1 MVREFTEEARN
12 RLINQIGEIQTEDW
26 WWFADVFQDMLLQ
39 IEKWLGIL
47 SLNDDMSN
55 VEAYHKSILDMSDY
69 KEQDIQEIFTAVSNT
84 EMYFAQELTKSE
96 ERLLVLKQAL
106 GQMADAVEFGGSA
119 QTSTKFDTIRKNLKN
134 LKITEQTGESVEL
147 VDIDKKM
154 ETMDSDELLSFY
166 KDVLSTLEKLS
177 GETDKMGATA
187 LGTIAAMK
195 KAITAYMD
203 GKITEKEVAG
213 VIKGG
218 LDPVSKCFKLKNAKM
233 TTEIQKKFGVI
244 SSKLSLAAKMY
255 GAYGEVIGI
264 KNAVIDGEDVGKSVD
279 KTIYAVTDLG
289 VASAKYVVPDLFSSG
304 LDGVVESQGTLTGIA
319 TVGVMGIHM
328 GRSIDQGMKDGK
340 WDAEDTIEA
349 TMDTGVAGGATLV
362 KGCTLGLVDIDVD
375 GAKSVYNKNSEA
387 VSNYLSTTGLP
398 LWAQCVGDVVA
409 SPFVFLGST
418 QEILENHSGFAAHAV
433 ISGMSNLSDMTNK
446 SLMKLWKSIT

>member
-55 VEAYHKSILDMSDY
+55 VEEYHKSILDMSDY
-69 KEQDIQEIFTAVSNT
+69 KERDIQEIFTAVSNT
-84 EMYFAQELTKSE
+84 EMYFVQELTKSE

-106 GQMADAVEFGGSA
+106 GQMADAIESGGSA
-119 QTSTKFDTIRKNLKN
+119 QASIKFDAIQENLKN
-134 LKITEQTGESVEL
+134 LKITEQTGESTEL

-154 ETMDSDELLSFY
+154 EDMDSDEILSFY
-166 KDVLSTLEKLS
+166 KDVLSALEKLS
-177 GETDKMGATA
+177 GEEDRMGATMI
-187 LGTIAAMK
+187 GTIAAMK

-218 LDPVSKCFKLKNAKM
+218 LDLVSKCFKLKNAKM
-233 TTEIQKKFGVI
+233 PTEIQEKFGVI

-255 GAYGEVIGI
+255 GAYGEIIGI
-264 KNAVIDGEDVGKSVD
+264 KNAVAEGEDVGESID
-279 KTIYAVTDLG
+279 KTICAVTDLG
-289 VASAKYVVPDLFSSG
+289 VSSVEYVAPDLFSSG
-304 LDGVVESQGTLTGIA
+304 TTAGIS
-319 TVGVMGIHM
+319 TIVVMGVHL
-328 GRSIDQGMKDGK
+328 GRSMDQGMKDGK
-340 WDAEDTIEA
+340 WDAEDTVE
-349 TMDTGVAGGATLV
+349 TTLDTGVAGGATLV

-375 GAKSVYNKNSEA
+375 GAKSVYKKNSEA

-433 ISGMSNLSDMTNK
+433 ISGMNSLSDMTDK

>member
-47 SLNDDMSN
+47 SLNDDVSN

-69 KEQDIQEIFTAVSNT
+69 KERDIQEIFTAVSNT
-84 EMYFAQELTKSE
+84 EMYFVQELTKSE

-106 GQMADAVEFGGSA
+106 GQMADAIESGGSA
-119 QTSTKFDTIRKNLKN
+119 QASIKFDAIQENLKN
-134 LKITEQTGESVEL
+134 LKITEQTGESAEL

-154 ETMDSDELLSFY
+154 EDMDSDELLSFY
-166 KDVLSTLEKLS
+166 KDALSALEKLS
-177 GETDKMGATA
+177 GEEDRMGATMI
-187 LGTIAAMK
+187 GMIAAMK

-203 GKITEKEVAG
+203 GKITEKEIAG

-218 LDPVSKCFKLKNAKM
+218 LNLVSKGFELKKAKM
-233 TTEIQKKFGVI
+233 PTEIQEKFGVI

-255 GAYGEVIGI
+255 GAYGEIIGI
-264 KNAVIDGEDVGKSVD
+264 KNAVAEGEDVGESID
-279 KTIYAVTDLG
+279 KTICAVTDLG
-289 VASAKYVVPDLFSSG
+289 VSSVEYVAPDLFSSG
-304 LDGVVESQGTLTGIA
+304 TTAGIS
-319 TVGVMGIHM
+319 TIVVMGVHL
-328 GRSIDQGMKDGK
+328 GRSMDQGMKDGK
-340 WDAEDTIEA
+340 WDAEDTVE
-349 TMDTGVAGGATLV
+349 TTLDTGVEGGATLV

-375 GAKSVYNKNSEA
+375 GAKSVYKKNSEA

-433 ISGMSNLSDMTNK
+433 ISGMNSLSDMADK